1 MSPILCSCGCGQI
14 IRLGKIPH
22 KAYKNDNGY
31 MVVYDRSHPKSGRNG
46 LVFEHTLVME
56 KALGRPILKSEAIHH
71 IDGDT
76 TNNSV
81 GNLLLF
87 KTHSMHHAYE
97 ARQRAFKACG
107 HYDWRQCRYCHRWD
121 SIDNLI
127 IRKGSK
133 GGAFHPNRRTNKNCC
148 G

>member
-56 KALGRPILKSEAIHH
+56 KALA
-71 IDGDT
+71 
-76 TNNSV
+76 
-81 GNLLLF
+81 
-87 KTHSMHHAYE
+87 
-97 ARQRAFKACG
+97 
-107 HYDWRQCRYCHRWD
+107 
-121 SIDNLI
+121 
-127 IRKGSK
+127 
-133 GGAFHPNRRTNKNCC
+133 NRRTDKNCC